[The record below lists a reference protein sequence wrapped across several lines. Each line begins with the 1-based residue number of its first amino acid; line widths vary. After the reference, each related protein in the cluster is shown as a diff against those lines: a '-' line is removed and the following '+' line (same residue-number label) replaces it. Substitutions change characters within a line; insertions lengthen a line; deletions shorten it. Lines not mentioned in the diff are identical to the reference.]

1 MTISTDPGEKG
12 EDDKIIKWNKVP
24 LTMRDLAK
32 ILLLYWENEDRL
44 HPPPQ
49 RGGRMLLDFI
59 NELFDT
65 REITPDLE
73 KRYYL

>member
-1 MTISTDPGEKG
+1 MTISTDKG
-12 EDDKIIKWNKVP
+12 DRGPDDKVIKWNSVP
-24 LTMRDLAK
+24 LSLRDLAK
-32 ILLLYWENEDRL
+32 ILLLYWENEDKL

-49 RGGRMLLDFI
+49 RGARMLLDFI

-65 REITPDLE
+65 REITPDME

>member
-1 MTISTDPGEKG
+1 MTISTDPGDKG
-12 EDDKIIKWNKVP
+12 DGDKIIKWNQVP
-24 LTMRDLAK
+24 LTLRDLAK
-32 ILLLYWENEDRL
+32 ILLLYWENEDKL

-49 RGGRMLLDFI
+49 RGAKMLLDFI

-65 REITPDLE
+65 REITPDME